1 MGKYDDYH
9 NECVNSYR
17 ELFKEICHRFEKTPS
32 VLSQRYYYV
41 EIDSIELDGVKY
53 DIVMEYDEGWPWE
66 IYYGCK
72 SQYVGVATNDQICD
86 KWKNNWIEALVSK
99 FSQNFWRNET
109 YSRRRIRTFYGEPDC
124 GSTGFFW
131 PFWIRVEGVE
141 GFDEVYQGVKLI
153 SEALSE
159 AK

>member
-53 DIVMEYDEGWPWE
+53 DIVLEYDEGWPWE
-66 IYYGCK
+66 IYYGCR
-72 SQYVGVATNDQICD
+72 S
-86 KWKNNWIEALVSK
+86 
-99 FSQNFWRNET
+99 
-109 YSRRRIRTFYGEPDC
+109 
-124 GSTGFFW
+124 
-131 PFWIRVEGVE
+131 
-141 GFDEVYQGVKLI
+141 
-153 SEALSE
+153 
-159 AK
+159 